1 MPAPALAKPAFNNIA
16 GSFIDVFIIYK
27 TINIPVNA
35 FKGITFVQRI
45 TMKHKILIADDDPG
59 IRDIFKIVLTKAGY
73 DIEVKEDANEIFEN
87 KFSIPDLFLIDKL
100 LSGVDG
106 LDICHYLKTNEQTSH
121 IPVIMVSASPDIG
134 IAATKAGADDFIEK
148 PFELSYLL
156 KVIERNIEQAKNERL
171 LKTERS
177 EENY

>member
-1 MPAPALAKPAFNNIA
+1 MKMKTTKR
-16 GSFIDVFIIYK
+16 GKKIIE
-27 TINIPVNA
+27 PDD
-35 FKGITFVQRI
+35 KGITFAKSLI
-45 TMKHKILIADDDPG
+45 MKHKILIADDDPG
-59 IRDIFKIVLTKAGY
+59 IRDIFNIILVKAGY
-73 DIEVKEDANEIFEN
+73 DIEVKDDANEIFKN
-87 KFSIPDLFLIDKL
+87 KFRIPDLFLVDRL

-106 LDICHYLKTNEQTSH
+106 LDVCRYLKSNEQTSH

>member
-1 MPAPALAKPAFNNIA
+1 
-16 GSFIDVFIIYK
+16 
-27 TINIPVNA
+27 
-35 FKGITFVQRI
+35 
-45 TMKHKILIADDDPG
+45 MKKRILIADDDPG
-59 IRDIFKIVLTKAGY
+59 IRDIFKIILTKAGY

-87 KFSIPDLFLIDKL
+87 KFNIPDLFLVDKL

-106 LDICHYLKTNEQTSH
+106 LDVCHYLKGNEQTSH

-156 KVIERNIEQAKNERL
+156 KVIERNIERAKNERL
-171 LKTERS
+171 LKTVRN